1 MKSALKSAM
10 RKVLVVQPIH
20 DVGLDLLRARDDV
33 AVSMVDDPGDEALRA
48 HLAEAEGVIVRNDRV
63 DADMLAVARKLKV
76 VARHGVGFDNVD
88 VAALTRRGI
97 PLAVVGDVNA
107 VAVAEHTLYLMLAV
121 ARKGFALDR
130 AVRAAR
136 FAERDVI
143 ASTELWRKTV
153 LIVGY
158 GRIGRRVAALCR
170 AFEMTVLVHDP
181 LVAAA
186 EIDAAGCRPAAD
198 FHDALPEADFVS
210 LHAPLTGETANL
222 IGGAELGAMKPTA
235 ILINAARG
243 GLVDEAALHR
253 ALVDGAI
260 GGAGLDTFAQEPPG
274 PDNPLLALDNVVLSP
289 HSASL
294 TEECRRRMAIACAQH
309 VLDAFDGK
317 LDPAVVV
324 NPETL

>member
-1 MKSALKSAM
+1 MKSALETAIM
-10 RKVLVVQPIH
+10 KVLVVQPIH

-33 AVSMVDDPGDEALRA
+33 AVSVVDAPGDEALRA

-121 ARKGFALDR
+121 ARKSFALDR
-130 AVRAAR
+130 AVRAQR

-143 ASTELWRKTV
+143 AATEQWRKTLLV
-153 LIVGY
+153 VGY
-158 GRIGRRVAALCR
+158 GRIGRRVAALGR
-170 AFEMTVLVHDP
+170 AFDMTVLVHDP

-186 EIDAAGCRPAAD
+186 EIAAAGCRPAAD
-198 FHDALPEADFVS
+198 FRAALPEADFIS
-210 LHAPLTGETANL
+210 LHAPLTEETANL

-235 ILINAARG
+235 ILINTARG
-243 GLVDEAALHR
+243 GLIDDAALHR
-253 ALVDGAI
+253 ALVEGRI
-260 GGAGLDTFAQEPPG
+260 GGAGLDTFAQEPP
-274 PDNPLLALDNVVLSP
+274 PADDPLIGLDNVVLSP
-289 HSASL
+289 HSAAL
-294 TEECRRRMAIACAQH
+294 TEECRRRMAIACAQN
-309 VLDAFDGK
+309 VLDAFDGT
-317 LDPAVVV
+317 LDPTIVV

>member
-33 AVSMVDDPGDEALRA
+33 AVSVVDDPGDEALRA

-63 DADMLAVARKLKV
+63 DADMLAAAPKLKV

-97 PLAVVGDVNA
+97 PLALVGDVNA

-130 AVRAAR
+130 AVRTER

-143 ASTELWRKTV
+143 AATELWRKTLLV
-153 LIVGY
+153 VGY
-158 GRIGRRVAALCR
+158 GRIGRRVAALGR
-170 AFEMTVLVHDP
+170 AFDMTVSVYDP

-186 EIDAAGCRPAAD
+186 ESKFR
-198 FHDALPEADFVS
+198 
-210 LHAPLTGETANL
+210 
-222 IGGAELGAMKPTA
+222 
-235 ILINAARG
+235 
-243 GLVDEAALHR
+243 
-253 ALVDGAI
+253 
-260 GGAGLDTFAQEPPG
+260 
-274 PDNPLLALDNVVLSP
+274 
-289 HSASL
+289 
-294 TEECRRRMAIACAQH
+294 
-309 VLDAFDGK
+309 
-317 LDPAVVV
+317 
-324 NPETL
+324 

>member
-1 MKSALKSAM
+1 MKSALESAM

-33 AVSMVDDPGDEALRA
+33 AVSVVDDPGDEALRA

-121 ARKGFALDR
+121 ARKSFALDR
-130 AVRAAR
+130 AVRTGR

-143 ASTELWRKTV
+143 AATELWQKTLLV
-153 LIVGY
+153 VGY
-158 GRIGRRVAALCR
+158 GRIGRRVAALGR
-170 AFEMTVLVHDP
+170 AFDMTVLVYDP

-198 FHDALPEADFVS
+198 FHAALPEADFVS

-309 VLDAFDGK
+309 VLDAFDGT